1 MDGFASCA
9 RYGRMPRPRL
19 LNLFSEEL
27 SPALADINRV
37 GLDAIL
43 AASLEMAAV
52 TASVHA
58 FAAIMNERRGRKRLE
73 SWMTAAE
80 VVGEPALR
88 SFVTGLRADQEAVT
102 NWVASLARPDPR
114 ALDVTTAL
122 ASLLR
127 DFQGLSARRVEWVK
141 VS

>member
-1 MDGFASCA
+1 MAGIPGA
-9 RYGRMPRPRL
+9 
-19 LNLFSEEL
+19 
-27 SPALADINRV
+27 AD
-37 GLDAIL
+37 AP
-43 AASLEMAAV
+43 
-52 TASVHA
+52 
-58 FAAIMNERRGRKRLE
+58 
-73 SWMTAAE
+73 AE

-122 ASLLR
+122 ASLLC